1 MFTSLSLSFS
11 LSHPVCDDS
20 AGDAGR
26 SMTHMSSARVSSD
39 NHHYGEKNI
48 QNIIMMP
55 TVL

>member
-1 MFTSLSLSFS
+1 MLTSLS
-11 LSHPVCDDS
+11 LSHPVCGDS
-20 AGDAGR
+20 AGYAGR
-26 SMTHMSSARVSSD
+26 SMTHVLSKGVIRD